1 MSVNKPI
8 VIANNQSSTVKNL
21 VHKIALG
28 TVQFGLDYGIS
39 NQEGKTNESEVK
51 SILDLAASCGITLL
65 DTAQAYGNSEEVVGK
80 LHENRFQI
88 VTKINPERD
97 DENAGLLVQA
107 SLNKLQVQRI
117 YAVMF
122 HSAQSALNAP
132 KVHRQLVA
140 LREQGLLHKIGY
152 SVYRPEELLLLIEK
166 YGDPDI
172 VQIPF
177 SHLDRRFVSIVT
189 ELHSVGVEI
198 HSRSTFL
205 QGLFFLNSDELMPF
219 FNPVKDYLKELE
231 SQFLG
236 RPERASFLLNFVV
249 SRPFIDKV
257 VVGVND
263 TRQLKVNIDGVLNT
277 KDHFEIEQPAI
288 AEEILLPYLWK

>member
-1 MSVNKPI
+1 MRVNKEN
-8 VIANNQSSTVKNL
+8 VVANKQSSTVKNL

-39 NQEGKTNESEVK
+39 NQEGKTDEGEVK
-51 SILDLAASCGITLL
+51 SILDLAATCGITLL
-65 DTAQAYGNSEEVVGK
+65 DTAQAYGNSEEVLGK

-97 DENAGLLVQA
+97 NANADVLVQA

-117 YAVMF
+117 YAVLF
-122 HSAQSALNAP
+122 HSAQSALKAP
-132 KVHRQLVA
+132 KIHDQLVA
-140 LREQGLLHKIGY
+140 LRKQGLLDKIGY
-152 SVYRPEELLLLIEK
+152 SVYTPEELQLLIEK
-166 YGDPDI
+166 YGNPDL

-177 SHLDRRFVSIVT
+177 SHLDRRFEPIVT
-189 ELHSVGVEI
+189 ELHNLGVEI

-205 QGLFFLNSDELMPF
+205 QGLFFMNADELKPF

-231 SQFLG
+231 HQLLG
-236 RPERASFLLNFVV
+236 KTERASFLLNYVV

-257 VVGVND
+257 VMGVND
-263 TRQLKVNIDGVLNT
+263 TRQLKVNIDGLLNA
-277 KDHFEIEQPAI
+277 KDHFEIGQPAL

>member
-1 MSVNKPI
+1 M
-8 VIANNQSSTVKNL
+8 
-21 VHKIALG
+21 
-28 TVQFGLDYGIS
+28 
-39 NQEGKTNESEVK
+39 
-51 SILDLAASCGITLL
+51 
-65 DTAQAYGNSEEVVGK
+65 
-80 LHENRFQI
+80 
-88 VTKINPERD
+88 
-97 DENAGLLVQA
+97 QA

-177 SHLDRRFVSIVT
+177 SHLDRRFESIVM

-205 QGLFFLNSDELMPF
+205 QGLFFLNSDELTPF
-219 FNPVKDYLKELE
+219 FNPVKDYLRELE

-236 RPERASFLLNFVV
+236 KPERASFLLNYVL

-263 TRQLKVNIDGVLNT
+263 TRQLKVNIDGVLNI
-277 KDHFEIEQPAI
+277 KNHFEIGQPAI